1 MQQRLSRNANCGV
14 HSCIATLDRIEICD
28 LENFFKLATFLDMA
42 KPQAIAESVSAER
55 IASICEEL
63 EQLASTLR
71 RCEMVARDQPTK
83 SLAIYYLK
91 SAVAGLNRV
100 ASFVDS
106 ADKSRRQAVMGKP
119 LEAGQPKPRSTTARK
134 PTVEAAKEKLA
145 KARQKKK
152 PGS

>member
-1 MQQRLSRNANCGV
+1 M
-14 HSCIATLDRIEICD
+14 
-28 LENFFKLATFLDMA
+28 ATFLDMA
-42 KPQAIAESVSAER
+42 KSPAIAESVSADQ

-71 RCEMVARDQPTK
+71 RCETVAKDQPTK

-91 SAVAGLNRV
+91 SAIAGLNRV

-119 LEAGQPKPRSTTARK
+119 LEAGQPKPRSAAARK
-134 PTVEAAKEKLA
+134 PTVEAAEETLA
-145 KARQKKK
+145 KARAKKNR
-152 PGS
+152 GG

>member
-1 MQQRLSRNANCGV
+1 MHR
-14 HSCIATLDRIEICD
+14 CIASVCLIEICD
-28 LENFFKLATFLDMA
+28 LEIFFKLATFLGMA
-42 KPQAIAESVSAER
+42 KPQAIAESVPADQ

-71 RCEMVARDQPTK
+71 RCETVAREQPTK

-106 ADKSRRQAVMGKP
+106 ADKSRRQAVIGKP
-119 LEAGQPKPRSTTARK
+119 LAVGQPKPRSATARK
-134 PTVEAAKEKLA
+134 PTVEAAKETLA

>member
-1 MQQRLSRNANCGV
+1 MHQCAASFGRVKIYDLGNFFNL
-14 HSCIATLDRIEICD
+14 ATL
-28 LENFFKLATFLDMA
+28 LDMA
-42 KPQAIAESVSAER
+42 KPQAIAESVSADQ

-119 LEAGQPKPRSTTARK
+119 LAAGQPKPRSATARK
-134 PTVEAAKEKLA
+134 PTVAAAKATLA

-152 PGS
+152 PGN

>member
-1 MQQRLSRNANCGV
+1 MQR
-14 HSCIATLDRIEICD
+14 CIASVGRIEICD
-28 LENFFKLATFLDMA
+28 LEKFFKLATFLDMA
-42 KPQAIAESVSAER
+42 KPQAIAESVSADQ

-71 RCEMVARDQPTK
+71 RCETVARDQPTK

-134 PTVEAAKEKLA
+134 PTVAAAEEKLA
-145 KARQKKK
+145 KARKKK
-152 PGS
+152 KLG